1 MRAEK
6 EQNAGGQS
14 SAEEMAKLLSTVT
27 AERDQL
33 SKDLQERVQMVSDG
47 TG

>member
-6 EQNAGGQS
+6 EQNGGQS
-14 SAEEMAKLLSTVT
+14 SEEMAKLLSTVT

-33 SKDLQERVQMVSDG
+33 SKDLQESVQMVRDG
-47 TG
+47 TAA